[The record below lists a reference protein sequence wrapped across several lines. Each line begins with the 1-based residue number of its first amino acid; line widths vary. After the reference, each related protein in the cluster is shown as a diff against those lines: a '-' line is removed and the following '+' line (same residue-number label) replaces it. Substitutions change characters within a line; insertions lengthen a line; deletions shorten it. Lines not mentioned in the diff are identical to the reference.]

1 MNRDPVHPST
11 LTFQEQLVDLLIEK
25 GLRSLPMPIRLA
37 SGAWSSH
44 FIDGKEA
51 LAEWR
56 DLRLASLAI
65 VEAVT
70 NAGHNFDA
78 VGGLTLGA
86 DALAV
91 GVAAVSDTKWFF
103 VRKEPKGRG
112 TRRRIEGAQISR
124 GDRVLLVDDVVTSG
138 GSMINAFDAIQE
150 TGAEVVAAV
159 TLVDRGDSAR
169 PLFENLG
176 VSYFPMATYEDLRIE
191 PVCFG

>member
-1 MNRDPVHPST
+1 MSQDPMNTST
-11 LTFQEQLVDLLIEK
+11 LTFQEQLVDILIEK

-65 VEAVT
+65 VETVT

-103 VRKEPKGRG
+103 V
-112 TRRRIEGAQISR
+112 
-124 GDRVLLVDDVVTSG
+124 
-138 GSMINAFDAIQE
+138 
-150 TGAEVVAAV
+150 
-159 TLVDRGDSAR
+159 
-169 PLFENLG
+169 
-176 VSYFPMATYEDLRIE
+176 
-191 PVCFG
+191 